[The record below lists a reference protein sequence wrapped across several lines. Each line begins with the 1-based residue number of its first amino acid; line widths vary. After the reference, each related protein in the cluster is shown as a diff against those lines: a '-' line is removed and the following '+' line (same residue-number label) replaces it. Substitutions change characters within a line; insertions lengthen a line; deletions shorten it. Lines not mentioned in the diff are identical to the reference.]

1 MIPIVSRET
10 CVDGN
15 EPWIYDSDI
24 MPGMLCAGGPGL
36 GLDTCQGDSGG
47 PLTHQFSPGRYELV
61 GVVSWGRNCA
71 KSYGV
76 YADVACKYKYS
87 TKCSYILCILV
98 YKTWIESYTG
108 GLYMSEA

>member
-24 MPGMLCAGGPGL
+24 LPGMLCAGGPGL

-47 PLTHQFSPGRYELV
+47 PLTHQFTPGRYELV

-76 YADVACKYKYS
+76 YADVAF
-87 TKCSYILCILV
+87 